1 MKKKTSFSSIFAGS
15 AMLVCL
21 IVSVLLYMLVLGN
34 PANFEGGDPA
44 NSPLPGNYFG
54 MVYHGGFVV
63 PILMS
68 LFLMAI
74 VFSIE
79 RFFSIRSAHGK
90 GSIPAFVAKVKAH
103 LEYDDLDEA
112 VKECDK
118 QKGSIGNV
126 IKSSLLKMDQM
137 RRDTHLTPDQKLLS
151 IEKELEDSISLEMPM
166 LNRNLPVLATLASIA
181 TLIGLFGTVLGMI
194 RAFAALSV
202 SGNPDSTAL
211 AMGISEA
218 LINTALGIGTSAIA
232 IVFYNYFTN
241 KIDTL
246 RYSIDE
252 IGLSIIQNFHA
263 KLAGAPTAHRTATV
277 ATPVAATTTKGTTT
291 AAH

>member
-1 MKKKTSFSSIFAGS
+1 
-15 AMLVCL
+15 MLVCL
-21 IVSVLLYMLVLGN
+21 LVSIALYMFVLGN
-34 PANFEGGDPA
+34 PANFEGGDPN

-63 PILMS
+63 PILMA

-103 LEYDDLDEA
+103 LEYDDIDEA

-126 IKSSLLKMDQM
+126 IKSAVLKMEQM
-137 RRDTHLTPDQKLLS
+137 RRDTHLSKEQKMLAV
-151 IEKELEDSISLEMPM
+151 EKELEDSISLEMPM

-202 SGNPDSTAL
+202 SGSPDSTAL

-218 LINTALGIGTSAIA
+218 LINTALGIGTSALA
-232 IVFYNYFTN
+232 IIFYNYFTN

-252 IGLSIIQNFHA
+252 IGLSIIQNFHS
-263 KLAGAPTAHRTATV
+263 KMAGAPTTGHTV
-277 ATPVAATTTKGTTT
+277 ATPVAAKGTASTST
-291 AAH
+291 AV